1 MEKTFIEICIYEVKP
16 TKVEEFEQLLKDV
29 FEHHSSCEGVI
40 DVKYMKRT
48 HRQKDFNAVKSGE
61 PAIRL
66 SRKPKSVTY
75 SLFWEVEDEVLH
87 GKATKSG
94 LEKFYKRFN
103 RCLVTMPKIILGDRL
118 L

>member
-1 MEKTFIEICIYEVKP
+1 MSSFVEICIYEVKP
-16 TKVEEFEQLLKDV
+16 EKVDEFEILLKDV
-29 FEHHSSCEGVI
+29 YEHHKSFDGVI
-40 DVKYMKRT
+40 DVRYMKRT
-48 HRQKDFNAVKSGE
+48 HRQKDFNSVKNGE

-66 SRKPKSVTY
+66 IRKPKSVKY
-75 SLFWEVEDEVLH
+75 VLFWEIEDEYVH

-103 RCLVTMPKIILGDRL
+103 RFLLTMPKIIVGDRL